1 MAFLKNL
8 GNKIGEVAGDAA
20 DKAKDMAEIAKF
32 KLEIST
38 EEKKIQ
44 QAFADLGKLYYEA
57 IKDDEVGPGV
67 EFCNLIKASQET
79 IAELENKIEAVK
91 GN

>member
-1 MAFLKNL
+1 MSFLKSL

-32 KLEIST
+32 KLEISA

-44 QAFADLGKLYYEA
+44 QAYVDLGKLYYEA
-57 IKDDEVGPGV
+57 IKDDETGPGV
-67 EFCNLIKASQET
+67 EFCSLIKSSQEA
-79 IAELENKIEAVK
+79 ISELEGKIEVVK